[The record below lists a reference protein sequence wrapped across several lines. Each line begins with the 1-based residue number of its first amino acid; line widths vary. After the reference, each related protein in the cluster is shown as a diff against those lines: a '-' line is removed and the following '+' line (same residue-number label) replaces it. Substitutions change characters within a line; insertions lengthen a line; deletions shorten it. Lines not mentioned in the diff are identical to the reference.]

1 MKSTAENNPTHIV
14 KADVFDALGFSTPE
28 ASALKIKSE
37 LLSSILE
44 EVKMNNYTEAQLID
58 VLDEYRPVIRNM
70 LRGRLSL
77 ISIEKLLRYAHRL
90 QLQIRIT
97 VRCIE
102 GRRSVGYMTGEI
114 ELRNAKR
121 KKSHRRHSFQRT
133 SRS

>member
-14 KADVFDALGFSTPE
+14 KADAFDALGFSTPE

-70 LRGRLSL
+70 LRGRFSR
-77 ISIEKLLRYAHRL
+77 ISIETLLRYAHRL
-90 QLQIRIT
+90 HLQASIA
-97 VRCIE
+97 VGPIE
-102 GRRSVGYMTGEI
+102 DRSC
-114 ELRNAKR
+114 RA
-121 KKSHRRHSFQRT
+121 T
-133 SRS
+133 SRGTTTAHRAARKLAPAV